1 MPPATSK
8 GMFPLPPARETALK
22 IVIQD
27 TFQGIL
33 LLILWSQ
40 TLPSPT
46 IGEQPCFRCEQRGEA
61 CEYKKREWSS
71 KGDLRAEIGRLRQS
85 IDKSTS
91 SRGHDPRNGSGAD
104 ESALLSWIK
113 EVKSP
118 EDGPSGSLPAGDAI
132 AFSSDSAPGGAGASP
147 ILTSTSTSSSSC
159 FEQLLSW
166 RSCHPTFDQ
175 RNQHRSSSAPSAGR
189 ELTLPSAPL
198 DAYGTST
205 DMDPWTQ
212 VGWTRAHIRHLFDVL
227 VTWDSIN
234 FCILS
239 KKQFLQDYETGS
251 LRFCS
256 SALVHAVLAVSTRLM
271 NEARDD
277 AHILPTGWLGSQY
290 FLQKA
295 NAALS
300 KQESIDSLPDIQSL
314 GMLALYHI
322 RSGQEKEARQLA
334 ESCSARIQSLCAR
347 ESVLDTPEAEYA
359 KVRAATYCGA
369 ISLLRMLN
377 LTTGVVFNEFQ
388 QSQED
393 SFVLDQL
400 PYNGAEINSI
410 SLDLFH
416 DTAMSLQLA
425 NPQILFVKMFQLTE
439 WVYKA
444 IVAHQ
449 SHQRD
454 SQSNQGKFLATY
466 TKCLGWY
473 RDLFEIVGDG
483 GSRSPFILF
492 IHMYYHFC
500 LLCAFRPF
508 IGCKFTDTES
518 QPHEMCGQAVQSI
531 LALAQSYDDLFT
543 LKRVS
548 ALIPYFVCASGLFGL
563 AIEDSGSKMD
573 FIHLRPQG
581 AVSSEIPPPLY
592 PNVAEPAS
600 ETTSPSRVRVS
611 TVVRAR
617 LLLSKMAESHPAAAL
632 AAEKLR
638 ESSQSWR
645 SKEVNFT

>member
-1 MPPATSK
+1 MSSRQQVQVACQRCRQRRAKCS
-8 GMFPLPPARETALK
+8 
-22 IVIQD
+22 
-27 TFQGIL
+27 
-33 LLILWSQ
+33 
-40 TLPSPT
+40 
-46 IGEQPCFRCEQRGEA
+46 GEQPCLRCEQRGET
-61 CEYKKREWSS
+61 CEYKKREWLS
-71 KGDLRAEIGRLRQS
+71 KGDLRAEIGRLRQG

-91 SRGHDPRNGSGAD
+91 SRGQDPRNDSGAD

-118 EDGPSGSLPAGDAI
+118 EDGPSGSLSAGDAK
-132 AFSSDSAPGGAGASP
+132 AFSGDSAPGRAGASP
-147 ILTSTSTSSSSC
+147 ILTSTSVSSSSC

-175 RNQHRSSSAPSAGR
+175 RNQERSTSTRRAGR

-198 DAYGTST
+198 DAYARST

-227 VTWDSIN
+227 VTWDSISL
-234 FCILS
+234 CILS

-271 NEARDD
+271 NEVRDD
-277 AHILPTGWLGSQY
+277 AHILPTGWLGSHY

-295 NAALS
+295 NSTLKAQGS
-300 KQESIDSLPDIQSL
+300 VDSLPDIQSL

-322 RSGQEKEARQLA
+322 RCGQEKEARQLA
-334 ESCSARIQSLCAR
+334 ESCSARIQSLCVR
-347 ESVLDTPEAEYA
+347 ESVLNAPDAEYA

-377 LTTGVVFNEFQ
+377 LTTGVVFNDSQ

-400 PYNGAEINSI
+400 PCNGAGINSI
-410 SLDLFH
+410 SLDLTY
-416 DTAMSLQLA
+416 DTAMTLQLA

-439 WVYKA
+439 WVYKV

-449 SHQRD
+449 KD
-454 SQSNQGKFLATY
+454 SLSNQKKVLATY

-473 RDLFEIVGDG
+473 RDVFELVGDG

-508 IGCKFTDTES
+508 IGCNFTDTES

-543 LKRVS
+543 LRRVS
-548 ALIPYFVCASGLFGL
+548 ALIPYF
-563 AIEDSGSKMD
+563 
-573 FIHLRPQG
+573 
-581 AVSSEIPPPLY
+581 
-592 PNVAEPAS
+592 
-600 ETTSPSRVRVS
+600 PSDRR
-611 TVVRAR
+611 
-617 LLLSKMAESHPAAAL
+617 
-632 AAEKLR
+632 
-638 ESSQSWR
+638 
-645 SKEVNFT
+645 

>member
-1 MPPATSK
+1 MSSRQQAQVACQRCRQRRAKCS
-8 GMFPLPPARETALK
+8 
-22 IVIQD
+22 
-27 TFQGIL
+27 
-33 LLILWSQ
+33 
-40 TLPSPT
+40 
-46 IGEQPCFRCEQRGEA
+46 GEQPCLRCEQRGET
-61 CEYKKREWSS
+61 CEYKKREWLS
-71 KGDLRAEIGRLRQS
+71 KGDLRAEIGRLRQG

-91 SRGHDPRNGSGAD
+91 SRGQDQRNGSGAD

-118 EDGPSGSLPAGDAI
+118 EDGPSGSLSAGDAKT
-132 AFSSDSAPGGAGASP
+132 FSGDSALGGAGASP
-147 ILTSTSTSSSSC
+147 SLTSTSASSSSC

-175 RNQHRSSSAPSAGR
+175 RNQEWSGSTTRAGR

-198 DAYGTST
+198 DAYGMST

-227 VTWDSIN
+227 VTWDSTSL
-234 FCILS
+234 CILS

-271 NEARDD
+271 NEVRDD
-277 AHILPTGWLGSQY
+277 AHILPTGWLGSHY

-295 NAALS
+295 NATLKEQGS
-300 KQESIDSLPDIQSL
+300 VDSLPDIQSL
-314 GMLALYHI
+314 GMLAFYHI
-322 RSGQEKEARQLA
+322 RCGQEKEARQLA
-334 ESCSARIQSLCAR
+334 ESCSARIQSLCVR
-347 ESVLDTPEAEYA
+347 ESVLDAPDAEYA
-359 KVRAATYCGA
+359 K
-369 ISLLRMLN
+369 
-377 LTTGVVFNEFQ
+377 
-388 QSQED
+388 SQED
-393 SFVLDQL
+393 TFVLDQL
-400 PYNGAEINSI
+400 PYNGAGINSI
-410 SLDLFH
+410 SLDLSY
-416 DTAMSLQLA
+416 DTALTLQLA

-449 SHQRD
+449 KD
-454 SQSNQGKFLATY
+454 SLSNQGKVLATY

-473 RDLFEIVGDG
+473 RDVFELVGDG
-483 GSRSPFILF
+483 GSRSPFVLF
-492 IHMYYHFC
+492 IHMYYQFC

-508 IGCKFTDTES
+508 IGCNFTDTES
-518 QPHEMCGQAVQSI
+518 QPHEICGQAVQSI

-543 LKRVS
+543 LRRVS
-548 ALIPYFVCASGLFGL
+548 ALIPYFVCASGLFSL
-563 AIEDSGSKMD
+563 AMEDSGSKMD

-581 AVSSEIPPPLY
+581 AVNSEVAPPLL
-592 PNVAEPAS
+592 PNMAEPAS

-611 TVVRAR
+611 TVVQAR
-617 LLLSKMAESHPAAAL
+617 LLLSKMGESHPAAAL
-632 AAEKLR
+632 AAAKLR